1 MTSSLCVTVT
11 NALQVPP
18 GCSRYCVRL
27 QRPLGLVL
35 EEDGQGGIVVAEV
48 VPGGAAARTG
58 CVSVGDSLIST
69 SGHTY
74 SKLTDY
80 GGTQVLTT
88 ASTLPEVLG
97 PLALWRYGH
106 YQ

>member
-1 MTSSLCVTVT
+1 MIYNRDNTSTFLERAATTCTVLDHC
-11 NALQVPP
+11 NALQIPP

-58 CVSVGDSLIST
+58 SVSVGDSLIST

-74 SKLTDY
+74 NKLTDY
-80 GGTQVLTT
+80 GGTQVLAP
-88 ASTLPEVLG
+88 AST
-97 PLALWRYGH
+97 
-106 YQ
+106 